1 MHDNEETVRMIPRIL
16 SNSSDEVPGAKVEI
30 LERIEEYT
38 KNINIRLKHH
48 HSRQREMRQVGEES
62 QRAVMDALSESQLQQ
77 LQMEQKI
84 TQIEEKMQYQQLK
97 NEEKIAQINQKLDQ
111 FKSEQARDLNRATFK
126 IINAISDLSKKIGPN
141 DSFSESDDLH
151 LPPFQ
156 AQTSSNRQY
165 IWNRNNENSSERERE
180 EVSGNLSFEEVD
192 THHTSFAQLNLYFCL
207 LYTSP
212 SPRDLSTSRMPSS
225 A

>member
-62 QRAVMDALSESQLQQ
+62 QRAVMDALLESQL
-77 LQMEQKI
+77 
-84 TQIEEKMQYQQLK
+84 QQLK

-111 FKSEQARDLNRATFK
+111 FKLEQARDLKRATFK

-156 AQTSSNRQY
+156 TQTSSNRQY
-165 IWNRNNENSSERERE
+165 IRNNENSSERERE